1 DRERASPSETLAMGL
16 DAAAVRLDQ
25 RFHER
30 EAEPEAAA
38 VTLEGTVDL
47 LEHLENAL
55 ELLGR
60 NPDPVVAHDDHDVP
74 FAELH
79 AEPHVAAGGRVLRGV
94 AQQVREHLREAD
106 RIGVELDPLLRELDH
121 ELVPGL
127 VEERTRLLERAL
139 DDRIERDPALAQLE
153 SALRDARDFEQIVD
167 EPRELL
173 DLPLHDLERDRDRPR
188 IVRRR
193 LQQIDAAA
201 QRRERISELV
211 RER

>member
-1 DRERASPSETLAMGL
+1 
-16 DAAAVRLDQ
+16 
-25 RFHER
+25 
-30 EAEPEAAA
+30 
-38 VTLEGTVDL
+38 
-47 LEHLENAL
+47 
-55 ELLGR
+55 
-60 NPDPVVAHDDHDVP
+60 
-74 FAELH
+74 
-79 AEPHVAAGGRVLRGV
+79 GV

-211 RER
+211 RERRQKQILTAVEIGRAHV